1 MILTEGKF
9 MNKKTDITLPN
20 AANELM
26 LHTFH
31 MQPNIKHSL

>member
-1 MILTEGKF
+1 MILAEGKF
-9 MNKKTDITLPN
+9 MNKKTDIILPN
-20 AANELM
+20 AENELI